1 NGAEIGVPNAA
12 FDQNGVAV
20 SNAAHQLIDEAGRIP
35 EQPAVNF
42 PWQTFLERPHL
53 LPVQE
58 HLVKVRR
65 QERLKER
72 GVQDGGLIAQNDDAA
87 EDRNPAMLRIRRVER
102 RYLEGRFHRKDFGIV
117 TVVEKSDLSAA
128 GKGEQPA
135 FQTTCAPIVG
145 D

>member
-1 NGAEIGVPNAA
+1 
-12 FDQNGVAV
+12 
-20 SNAAHQLIDEAGRIP
+20 
-35 EQPAVNF
+35 
-42 PWQTFLERPHL
+42 
-53 LPVQE
+53 
-58 HLVKVRR
+58 
-65 QERLKER
+65 
-72 GVQDGGLIAQNDDAA
+72 DGGLIAQIDDAA

-145 D
+145 DQSRGRGNVLPEQGNYGKCGKRVRDHAPAGHSQSIFDLLPSYQRVNS